1 MANSDKSSETER
13 EADRLTRPDW
23 SSGVDMER
31 RQSLRQQVSNAMV
44 GLKKEF
50 YGKGPTEAKTY
61 INDNYVF
68 CVLKGR
74 PHP

>member
-44 GLKKEF
+44 GGL
-50 YGKGPTEAKTY
+50 GGLDPS
-61 INDNYVF
+61 IVDSS
-68 CVLKGR
+68 GR
-74 PHP
+74 VIS